1 MNWYELLMG
10 KIPEAIFCALFIIVN
25 KEIKEK
31 RFIFTILMVVEYLL
45 LKYALPY
52 NSWFQVLYV
61 VLTYLTLKVIYKDK
75 SQITDI
81 FIMVLA
87 YIVIVITSII
97 CYFVFANNG
106 NNMIIANAI
115 NKFIM
120 FLILFIMYKK
130 NLIFQKIYKKLWNKS
145 DKKHK
150 IKSTTFRSINLVLLN
165 IIFVIINICMAYA
178 IYINNIR

>member
-31 RFIFTILMVVEYLL
+31 RFIFTILMIVEYLL

-52 NSWFQVLYV
+52 NSWFQILYV
-61 VLTYLTLKVIYKDK
+61 VLTYLTLKIIYKDK

-87 YIVIVITSII
+87 YIVIVITGAL
-97 CYFVFANNG
+97 CYY
-106 NNMIIANAI
+106 
-115 NKFIM
+115 
-120 FLILFIMYKK
+120 LFSK
-130 NLIFQKIYKKLWNKS
+130 NL
-145 DKKHK
+145 
-150 IKSTTFRSINLVLLN
+150 
-165 IIFVIINICMAYA
+165 
-178 IYINNIR
+178 

>member
-1 MNWYELLMG
+1 MNWCELLMG

-31 RFIFTILMVVEYLL
+31 RFIFTILMIVEYLL

-61 VLTYLTLKVIYKDK
+61 VLTYLTLKIIYKDK

-87 YIVIVITSII
+87 YIVIVITGAL
-97 CYFVFANNG
+97 CYYLFIKNFNV
-106 NNMIIANAI
+106 IIANAI

-120 FLILFIMYKK
+120 FLILFIIYKK
-130 NLIFQKIYKKLWNKS
+130 NLTVQKIYKKLWNKS

-165 IIFVIINICMAYA
+165 IIFVIINLGMAYA

>member
-1 MNWYELLMG
+1 MNWCELLMG

-31 RFIFTILMVVEYLL
+31 RFIFTILMIVEYLL

-52 NSWFQVLYV
+52 NSWFQILYV
-61 VLTYLTLKVIYKDK
+61 VLTYLTLKIIYKDK

-87 YIVIVITSII
+87 YIVIIITGAL
-97 CYFVFANNG
+97 CYYLFSKNINV
-106 NNMIIANAI
+106 IIANAI

-130 NLIFQKIYKKLWNKS
+130 NLIFQNLYKKLWNKS

-165 IIFVIINICMAYA
+165 IIFVIINLGMAYA